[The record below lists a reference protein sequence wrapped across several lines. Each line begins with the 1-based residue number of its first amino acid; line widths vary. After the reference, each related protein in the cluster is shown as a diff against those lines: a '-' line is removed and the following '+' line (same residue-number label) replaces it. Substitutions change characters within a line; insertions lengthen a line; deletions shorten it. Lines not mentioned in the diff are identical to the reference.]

1 MSAAPESSVVELFLG
16 PDALLVDVFDRYTAD
31 VSMLEVGTAFTFSF
45 WYSDLSREAPW
56 RVLVDRERGLKCG
69 HLVTLAID
77 GDAVLSGIVETR
89 AVGDAKGRDEGPS
102 FTVSGRDLLGGA
114 VSFDADPTLTL
125 PGRQLEDALGVLY
138 SGVGVVPEVSESI
151 PPTARAGSIRRP
163 RRGAFGRKAKRGDL
177 TRVKHPRV
185 GEKVQQVVER
195 IVRGLGFRVWTTPA
209 EGSGRTA
216 VVVDRP
222 RTTGPVLFR
231 LARIIEDGRVTADSN
246 IEGGRET
253 TSIANVPTTVTVYAN
268 APRGDA
274 ASAKIARTVENG
286 FLLTPAATARVSDDA
301 PPRPRY
307 VESKQARTVEAAHNE
322 AARICAQANE
332 GFRRAEYTVLGHR
345 KGGKLWLPNNR
356 VAVRDDLLGIDET
369 MLIVSVTYEGSKQ
382 GSQVTRL
389 TLLPEGALSEF
400 PEVEDS

>member
-1 MSAAPESSVVELFLG
+1 MTPERSEVELFVG
-16 PDALLVDVFDRYTAD
+16 PDAVRVDVFDRYTVD

-45 WYSDLSREAPW
+45 WYSDLSAEAPW

-89 AVGDAKGRDEGPS
+89 VVGDVMGRETPS

-125 PGRQLEDALGVLY
+125 AGRQLEDALGELY
-138 SGVGVVPEVSESI
+138 RGVGVVPEVAESI
-151 PPTARAGSIRRP
+151 PPTARAGSLRRP
-163 RRGAFGRKAKRGDL
+163 RRGAFGRRAKRAEL
-177 TRVKHPRV
+177 TQVKHPRV
-185 GEKVQQVVER
+185 GERVQQVVER

-222 RTTGPVLFR
+222 RTTGDVVFR
-231 LARIIEDGRVTADSN
+231 LARIV
-246 IEGGRET
+246 EGGRITAASNVLGGNET
-253 TSIANVPTTVTVYAN
+253 TSIANVPTSVTVYAN

-286 FLLTPAATARVSDDA
+286 FLLTPAASARVADDA

-307 VESKQARTVEAAHNE
+307 IESRQARTEEAAHHE
-322 AARICAQANE
+322 AARVCAQANE
-332 GFRRAEYTVLGHR
+332 GFCRGEYQVLGHR
-345 KGGKLWLPNNR
+345 QGGRLWLPNVR
-356 VAVRDDLLGIDET
+356 VAVRDDLNGIDET
-369 MLIVSVTYEGSKQ
+369 MLLVGVRFEGSKA

-389 TLLPEGALSEF
+389 TLLPEGALSELA
-400 PEVEDS
+400 EVEGA